1 MSDSVQKYSAS
12 RMGSA
17 PIGPLL
23 LSCSVPMMISMLVQ
37 ALYNIVDSIFVSR
50 VNEAALSAVSLAFPI
65 QNLMI
70 AFAVGTAVGVNA
82 YLSRCLGEGN
92 RAEASRA
99 AMNGLFLAFCGGI
112 AFLVFGILGAR
123 AFIASQTTDA
133 QIMQYGADYLS
144 ICTLWCMGLFLQCML
159 EKLLVATGRSAFAM
173 ASQLI
178 GALVNIAL
186 DPIFI
191 FGLFGVPRMEAAG
204 AAVATVAGQWIGAAA
219 GLTMNLLCNKDIN
232 LTLKGFRP
240 AGSTIKRIYAVG
252 IPSIAMNAIGSVM
265 TFAMNNILIAF
276 SSTAVAVFG
285 VYFKLQSFVFM
296 PIFGINNGMVPIIGY
311 NYGAR
316 QPKRITQTIKL
327 AVCFAECIM
336 LCGLILA
343 EVFPHVLLGVFNASP
358 TMLAMG
364 ILALR
369 IIAIHFPMAG
379 FNVISSS
386 AFQALGRGTLALLV
400 SVIRQ
405 LVVLVPAAWLLSH
418 TGNVNAVWFAFPIA
432 ELVAVTLCAVFMRK
446 CHRDICCQWKPPRKR
461 LPLYKEGFV
470 CCAISNRACWC
481 SVCCTFCLA
490 CCCCLPRRRLPMCS
504 ALRWACWWFCAG
516 CKACTVI
523 LRKITAASE
532 PPSAC
537 CSACPPLR
545 WACGHYCVPYKAP

>member
-240 AGSTIKRIYAVG
+240 AGST
-252 IPSIAMNAIGSVM
+252 MNAIGSVM

-327 AVCFAECIM
+327 AVFFAECIM

-379 FNVISSS
+379 FN
-386 AFQALGRGTLALLV
+386 LR
-400 SVIRQ
+400 
-405 LVVLVPAAWLLSH
+405 VPGAGARH
-418 TGNVNAVWFAFPIA
+418 AGAVGFG
-432 ELVAVTLCAVFMRK
+432 
-446 CHRDICCQWKPPRKR
+446 DPPA
-461 LPLYKEGFV
+461 G
-470 CCAISNRACWC
+470 
-481 SVCCTFCLA
+481 
-490 CCCCLPRRRLPMCS
+490 
-504 ALRWACWWFCAG
+504 CAG
-516 CKACTVI
+516 ACR
-523 LRKITAASE
+523 LAAE
-532 PPSAC
+532 PY
-537 CSACPPLR
+537 R
-545 WACGHYCVPYKAP
+545 

>member
-37 ALYNIVDSIFVSR
+37 ALYNIVDSIFVSH

-159 EKLLVATGRSAFAM
+159 EKLLVSTGRSAFAM

-191 FGLFGVPRMEAAG
+191 FGLFGVPRMD
-204 AAVATVAGQWIGAAA
+204 AAA

-386 AFQALGRGTLALLV
+386 AFQALGRGTVALLV

-446 CHRDICCQWKPPRKR
+446 CHRDI
-461 LPLYKEGFV
+461 L
-470 CCAISNRACWC
+470 
-481 SVCCTFCLA
+481 
-490 CCCCLPRRRLPMCS
+490 LPME
-504 ALRWACWWFCAG
+504 AG
-516 CKACTVI
+516 QKTV
-523 LRKITAASE
+523 AA
-532 PPSAC
+532 
-537 CSACPPLR
+537 
-545 WACGHYCVPYKAP
+545 V